1 MWGRVRGDSG
11 GLAPLIRNC
20 EVSGIGSGR
29 DRNKE
34 QPHPVRVGM
43 EVFPELN
50 NFFIFWITGY
60 RLKSG

>member
-20 EVSGIGSGR
+20 EVGGIGSGR

-50 NFFIFWITGY
+50 IFF
-60 RLKSG
+60 SG